1 MTMGV
6 MPEGWALPAVDDANR
21 EWFTSGAVTVQRCQQ
36 CGTRQ
41 HPPEELC
48 HHCGALDLGHEVLAP
63 TGTVHSYTVA
73 HYPVNRA
80 LADAVPYAVVLV
92 SLDDA
97 PELRVVGNVVD
108 VAPDAISIGMRV
120 VATWEERSIDD
131 GTVIQLPLWRA
142 ADEPTNTRRTS
153 DDGH

>member
-1 MTMGV
+1 MTMGA
-6 MPEGWALPAVDDANR
+6 MPEGWTLPVLDDNNR
-21 EWFTSGAVTVQRCQQ
+21 TWFTSGALAVQRCQH

-41 HPPEELC
+41 HPPEEIC
-48 HHCGALDLGHEVLAP
+48 HHCGALDLGHEVLSP
-63 TGTVHSYTVA
+63 RGRVHSYTVA
-73 HYPVNRA
+73 HYPVHPA

-108 VAPDAISIGMRV
+108 VDPAGISIGMRV
-120 VATWEERSIDD
+120 VATWEERSIED

-142 ADEPTNTRRTS
+142 ADEHATTHAKDER
-153 DDGH
+153 

>member
-1 MTMGV
+1 
-6 MPEGWALPAVDDANR
+6 
-21 EWFTSGAVTVQRCQQ
+21 VQRCHQ

-48 HHCGALDLGHEVLAP
+48 HHCGSLDLGHEGLAA

-108 VAPDAISIGMRV
+108 VDPVAISIGMRV

-142 ADEPTNTRRTS
+142 AGEHATRHAEDE
-153 DDGH
+153 G